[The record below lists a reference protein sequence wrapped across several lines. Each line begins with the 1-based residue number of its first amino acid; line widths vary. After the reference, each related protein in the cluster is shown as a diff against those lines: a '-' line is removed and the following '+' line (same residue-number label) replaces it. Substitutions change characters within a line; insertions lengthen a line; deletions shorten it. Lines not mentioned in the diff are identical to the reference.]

1 MVLIIIIS
9 VLVAIGEFAIIL
21 FLRNSSRLK
30 NHELNDKLV
39 DLKLQLSSSQKEV
52 QRLSSLYNES
62 EVLANIV
69 RQSPN
74 AIMLMNKDGDIQW
87 INRGFEEMYEY
98 NFREF
103 TNALGENY
111 RQTSFSPD
119 VPARLEFVA
128 RTGQPF
134 RYEALNVTKTGK
146 QLWTQTALV
155 PILDKQGNMS
165 NMATIDADI
174 HVRVTKSDSLI
185 AEMELLN
192 SKIDHLTSQFK
203 QLETNFVNLFGNI
216 NEFFELIEHTDH
228 ILHFIKNISDETR
241 ILGFNASIEA
251 GRAGVY
257 GSGFRVITN
266 KIVDISSNTI
276 KSVAEISDIVYSI
289 KAKQN
294 ELILQKDDS
303 ETQMSDYHKLVSI
316 LKHEVADIK
325 YSIEEFKSLA

>member
-1 MVLIIIIS
+1 MISIFIIFAL
-9 VLVAIGEFAIIL
+9 LVVVEFVFIL
-21 FLRNSSRLK
+21 FLRSKTRKNEIETNSKLGELKSQLSTSQNDLSRLK
-30 NHELNDKLV
+30 LL
-39 DLKLQLSSSQKEV
+39 LQ
-52 QRLSSLYNES
+52 ES

-74 AIMLMNKDGDIQW
+74 AIMLMGKDGEIKW

-98 NFREF
+98 NFLEF
-103 TNALGENY
+103 TSALGKNY

-119 VPARLEFVA
+119 VPYRLEYIE
-128 RTGQPF
+128 RSGQPF
-134 RYEALNVTKTGK
+134 RYEALNITKTGK
-146 QLWTQTALV
+146 ELWTQTALV
-155 PILDKQGNMS
+155 PILDKNGNMS

-174 HVRVTKSDSLI
+174 HTRVAKSDKLI
-185 AEMELLN
+185 LEMEQLN
-192 SKIDHLTSQFK
+192 SKIDHLTIQFK
-203 QLETNFVNLFGNI
+203 HLETNFTNLVGSI

-257 GSGFRVITN
+257 GTGFRVITN

-276 KSVAEISDIVYSI
+276 KSVREIGDIVYSI
-289 KAKQN
+289 KEKQN

-303 ETQMSDYHKLVSI
+303 ETQMSDYHKLISA
-316 LKHEVADIK
+316 LKKDVAEIK
-325 YSIEEFKSLA
+325 NSIEEFKTLA